1 MKYYIC
7 CLCISFAMFNIASA
21 QTSTADGPW
30 GSNATWA
37 PASSPGFTGLGTP
50 IVNSY
55 VTVGSD
61 AANQSLTFANDN
73 GRSLTVNDT
82 LIVFGD
88 VTFNITK
95 NNAAVSIGAGKV
107 LIIFG
112 DLEMGKNN
120 AGVDIGAGGI
130 LVVMGNITADGNNG
144 VITGPGSVFTSGTSN
159 MAGNNTGESG
169 DLTALENSSQFEEVA
184 NYVNGDQDVPLP
196 VKLLYFRAEV
206 SSGVVLQW
214 ATASEID
221 NDYFA
226 IERSEN
232 GIDYYQI
239 ATLVG
244 NGTYDGL
251 LEYEYVDKKPQAAV
265 EYYRLKQVDFDGVS
279 ETFQPIRVEASGV
292 LPEHKISLYPSVVGN
307 GQLNITSDQPLYIHD
322 LTVYS
327 MKGGALMS
335 VGHAE
340 QNTMNTYLLDVNQ
353 LTSGVYI
360 LRLQTSEGDTYT
372 NRFVV
377 K

>member
-1 MKYYIC
+1 M
-7 CLCISFAMFNIASA
+7 
-21 QTSTADGPW
+21 
-30 GSNATWA
+30 
-37 PASSPGFTGLGTP
+37 
-50 IVNSY
+50 
-55 VTVGSD
+55 
-61 AANQSLTFANDN
+61 
-73 GRSLTVNDT
+73 
-82 LIVFGD
+82 
-88 VTFNITK
+88 
-95 NNAAVSIGAGKV
+95 

-130 LVVMGNITADGNNG
+130 LVVTGNITADGNNG

-159 MAGNNTGESG
+159 MTSNNTGESG
-169 DLTALENSSQFEEVA
+169 DLTALENSTQFEEVA

-239 ATLVG
+239 ATLLG

-360 LRLQTSEGDTYT
+360 LRLKTTEGDTFT